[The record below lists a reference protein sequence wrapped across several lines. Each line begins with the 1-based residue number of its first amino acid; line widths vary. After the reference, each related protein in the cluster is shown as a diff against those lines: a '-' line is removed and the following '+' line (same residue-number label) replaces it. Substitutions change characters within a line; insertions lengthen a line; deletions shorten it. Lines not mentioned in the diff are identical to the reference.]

1 MKRRKNVNKYR
12 VDDDGRITNTQPK
25 LSPKTQKM
33 LEFMTMMSA
42 IPDLMGESSN
52 EEVDDENEVKV
63 DDEVAVE
70 E

>member
-42 IPDLMGESSN
+42 IPELMGESSN
-52 EEVDDENEVKV
+52 EEVDEEDENEV
-63 DDEVAVE
+63 EVEVE

>member
-42 IPDLMGESSN
+42 IPELMGESSN
-52 EEVDDENEVKV
+52 EEVDDENEV

>member
-42 IPDLMGESSN
+42 IPELMGESSN
-52 EEVDDENEVKV
+52 EEVENEDENEV
-63 DDEVAVE
+63 EVE

>member
-42 IPDLMGESSN
+42 IPELMGESSN
-52 EEVDDENEVKV
+52 EEVDDE
-63 DDEVAVE
+63 DEVEVEVE

>member
-42 IPDLMGESSN
+42 IPELMGESSN
-52 EEVDDENEVKV
+52 EAVNDENEVN
-63 DDEVAVE
+63 DEVEVE

>member
-52 EEVDDENEVKV
+52 EEVDNEVE
-63 DDEVAVE
+63 DEVEVEVE

>member
-25 LSPKTQKM
+25 LSPKTRKM

-42 IPDLMGESSN
+42 IPELMGESSN
-52 EEVDDENEVKV
+52 EEVDNEV
-63 DDEVAVE
+63 DNEVEVE

>member
-1 MKRRKNVNKYR
+1 MKRHKNVNKYR

-25 LSPKTQKM
+25 LSPKTRKM

-42 IPDLMGESSN
+42 IPELMGESSN
-52 EEVDDENEVKV
+52 EEVDEEDGNEA
-63 DDEVAVE
+63 EVEVE

>member
-25 LSPKTQKM
+25 LSPKTRKM

-42 IPDLMGESSN
+42 IPELMGESSN
-52 EEVDDENEVKV
+52 EEVDEEDGNEA
-63 DDEVAVE
+63 EVEVE

>member
-42 IPDLMGESSN
+42 IPELMGESSN
-52 EEVDDENEVKV
+52 EEVDNEDENEV
-63 DDEVAVE
+63 EVE

>member
-25 LSPKTQKM
+25 LSPKTRKM

-42 IPDLMGESSN
+42 IPELMGESSN
-52 EEVDDENEVKV
+52 EEVDEEDENEV
-63 DDEVAVE
+63 EVEAE

>member
-12 VDDDGRITNTQPK
+12 IDDDGRITNTQPK

-42 IPDLMGESSN
+42 IPELMGESSN
-52 EEVDDENEVKV
+52 EEVDEEDENEV
-63 DDEVAVE
+63 EVEVEVE